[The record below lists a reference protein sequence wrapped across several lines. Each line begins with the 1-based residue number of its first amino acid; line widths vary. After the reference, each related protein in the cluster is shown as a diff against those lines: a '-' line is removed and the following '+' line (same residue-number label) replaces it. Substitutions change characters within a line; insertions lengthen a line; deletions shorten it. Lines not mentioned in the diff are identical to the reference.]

1 MYNTS
6 GSKVYPSKSDYELVA
21 RQSRAW
27 STFASVGQPSLRNKN
42 TFQGWE
48 PAYEPGFA
56 KNDTAGVVGATIYVI
71 GGSEAG
77 LSPLEGGSRKLLWR
91 RRKLQERCGFLN
103 GADVIKQLQY

>member
-1 MYNTS
+1 
-6 GSKVYPSKSDYELVA
+6 L
-21 RQSRAW
+21 
-27 STFASVGQPSLRNKN
+27 
-42 TFQGWE
+42 QGWE

-77 LSPLEGGSRKLLWR
+77 LSPLEGEEPKAAVAAE
-91 RRKLQERCGFLN
+91 KLQERCGFLN